1 MAQGEISIRCIP
13 FGQVCLI
20 AEAYVLA
27 TGYLLIGLEDVIET
41 IGDFELFLK
50 CKLTSMTSVR
60 APKGPLGGVFL
71 LYFIK

>member
-1 MAQGEISIRCIP
+1 MAQSEISIRCIP

-41 IGDFELFLK
+41 IGDFELF
-50 CKLTSMTSVR
+50 CIS
-60 APKGPLGGVFL
+60 
-71 LYFIK
+71 